1 MEQNILGTTI
11 SSLRKEKG
19 MTQDALAKQL
29 GVTFQ
34 AVSKWENGLSC
45 PDIVMLP
52 ELADLFGVSIDA
64 LFGRAPLAPEDLPA
78 ETTAPAQSQ
87 VVYGDLPWEDDR
99 SVLHVV
105 LFAGHRLVGD
115 SLFQRHQKEKQRL
128 EFCYE
133 GPALNIESDFSVTCA
148 EGTEIRGSV
157 RAGNDVICGK
167 VLGNVQAGNSVRCGD
182 VGGSVRASD
191 GIACGSVGGDVS
203 AGDGV
208 QCGNVGG
215 SVRAGD
221 SVACGS
227 VGGDVSAG
235 DSVRCTEVYGNAFGS
250 DGVQI
255 CRGEPE
261 NVPPAEDNEDGCSF
275 GIGSGGIYVNG
286 KKGKFGRSC
295 PSND

>member
-1 MEQNILGTTI
+1 MEQNILGTMI

-64 LFGRAPLAPEDLPA
+64 LFGRVSLTPADLPT
-78 ETTAPAQSQ
+78 EAPASAQSQ

-99 SVLHVV
+99 SVLHAV
-105 LFAGHRLVGD
+105 LFAGHQLVGD
-115 SLFQRHQKEKQRL
+115 SLFQRHQREKQRL

-191 GIACGSVGGDVS
+191 G
-203 AGDGV
+203 V
-208 QCGNVGG
+208 QCANVGG

-235 DSVRCTEVYGNAFGS
+235 DSVRCTEV
-250 DGVQI
+250 
-255 CRGEPE
+255 
-261 NVPPAEDNEDGCSF
+261 
-275 GIGSGGIYVNG
+275 
-286 KKGKFGRSC
+286 
-295 PSND
+295 

>member
-1 MEQNILGTTI
+1 MEQNILGTMI

-99 SVLHVV
+99 SVLHAV
-105 LFAGHRLVGD
+105 LFAGHQLVGD

-133 GPALNIESDFSVTCA
+133 GPAINIQSDFSVTCA

-157 RAGNDVICGK
+157 KAGNGVTCGP

-182 VGGSVRASD
+182 VGGSVRASFRSSSVISLSRSAPLSFVFV
-191 GIACGSVGGDVS
+191 GIDHCSS
-203 AGDGV
+203 
-208 QCGNVGG
+208 
-215 SVRAGD
+215 SVR
-221 SVACGS
+221 SERSRPNLMV
-227 VGGDVSAG
+227 
-235 DSVRCTEVYGNAFGS
+235 
-250 DGVQI
+250 
-255 CRGEPE
+255 
-261 NVPPAEDNEDGCSF
+261 VPP
-275 GIGSGGIYVNG
+275 
-286 KKGKFGRSC
+286 RSTPNTYFSIAVPC
-295 PSND
+295 PAAAYSKSTLLPVRPD

>member
-1 MEQNILGTTI
+1 
-11 SSLRKEKG
+11 
-19 MTQDALAKQL
+19 
-29 GVTFQ
+29 
-34 AVSKWENGLSC
+34 
-45 PDIVMLP
+45 MLP

-64 LFGRAPLAPEDLPA
+64 LFGRVSLTPADLPT
-78 ETTAPAQSQ
+78 EAPAPARSQ

-99 SVLHVV
+99 SVLHAV

-133 GPALNIESDFSVTCA
+133 GPAINIQSDFSVTCA

-191 GIACGSVGGDVS
+191 GVT
-203 AGDGV
+203 
-208 QCGNVGG
+208 
-215 SVRAGD
+215 
-221 SVACGS
+221 CGS

-235 DSVRCTEVYGNAFGS
+235 DSIRCTEVYGNAFGS

-255 CRGEPE
+255 CRGDPE
-261 NVPPAEDNEDGCSF
+261 NAPPAEDNEDGCSF

-286 KKGKFGRSC
+286 KKVKFGRSC